1 VQEFWNFILRYAGLV
16 ALVCAAGAVYN
27 LVTAYRARREGRSAM
42 FGAERQAANDRVVRS
57 GIFGLALVGLT
68 LLFFG
73 LALIGTGSAP
83 SAEQPTRVLTRTT
96 TPRAGITPSLA
107 VTPTRQPTSSLPTVP
122 PPPPAT
128 NTPAPVVTTPGAD
141 RKTAV
146 VTGTADVGGL
156 KLRKVPNGE
165 LIDSLADGTV
175 VELLGESQTAVGL
188 EWKKVRDPKGRE
200 GWVAAQYLIIN
211 P

>member
-27 LVTAYRARREGRSAM
+27 LATAYRARREGRSAM
-42 FGAERQAANDRVVRS
+42 FGAERQAANDRGMRS
-57 GIFGLALVGLT
+57 GVFGVGLVGLT

-73 LALIGTGSAP
+73 LALIGTGNAP
-83 SAEQPTRVLTRTT
+83 ADEQPTRLPTRTA
-96 TPRAGITPSLA
+96 TPRSGITPSQV
-107 VTPTRQPTSSLPTVP
+107 VTPTKQPTSSLPTVP
-122 PPPPAT
+122 PPPPVT

-156 KLRKVPNGE
+156 KLRKTPNGE
-165 LIDSLADGTV
+165 LIDSLPDGTV
-175 VELLGESQTAVGL
+175 VELLGESQTVVGL
-188 EWKKVRDPKGRE
+188 EWRKIRDPKERE

>member
-1 VQEFWNFILRYAGLV
+1 MEEFWNFILRYAGLV

-42 FGAERQAANDRVVRS
+42 FGAERQAANDRVMRS
-57 GIFGLALVGLT
+57 GVFGVALVGLT

-73 LALIGTGSAP
+73 LALIGAGGAP
-83 SAEQPTRVLTRTT
+83 SAEQPTRSPARTAT
-96 TPRAGITPSLA
+96 LRAGITPSLA
-107 VTPTRQPTSSLPTVP
+107 TTPTKPPASTLPTVP

-128 NTPAPVVTTPGAD
+128 NTPAPVPATPEAG

-156 KLRKVPNGE
+156 SLRKTPNGE
-165 LIDSLADGTV
+165 LIDKLPDGTV
-175 VELLGESQTAVGL
+175 VELLGESQSAVGL

-200 GWVAAQYLIIN
+200 GWVAGQYLIVN

>member
-1 VQEFWNFILRYAGLV
+1 VEEFWNFLVRYAGLV

-42 FGAERQAANDRVVRS
+42 FGAERQAANDRVARS

-73 LALIGTGSAP
+73 LALLGAGGSP
-83 SAEQPTRVLTRTT
+83 SAEPATRPPSRTT

-107 VTPTRQPTSSLPTVP
+107 LTPTRQPTSSLPTVP
-122 PPPPAT
+122 PPPAAT
-128 NTPAPVVTTPGAD
+128 NTPAPVVATSDGS

-146 VTGTADVGGL
+146 VTGTGDVGGL
-156 KLRKVPNGE
+156 SLRKTPNGE
-165 LIDSLADGTV
+165 LIDKLLDGTV

-200 GWVAAQYLIIN
+200 GWVAGQYLIVN

>member
-1 VQEFWNFILRYAGLV
+1 VEEFWNFLVRYAGLV
-16 ALVCAAGAVYN
+16 ALVCAVGAAYN

-42 FGAERQAANDRVVRS
+42 FGAERQAASDRVTRS
-57 GIFGLALVGLT
+57 GVFGLALVGLT

-73 LALIGTGSAP
+73 LALLGAAGSP
-83 SAEQPTRVLTRTT
+83 SAEPATRPPSRTA
-96 TPRAGITPSLA
+96 TPRAGITPSL
-107 VTPTRQPTSSLPTVP
+107 VLTLTKQPTSSLPTVP

-128 NTPAPVVTTPGAD
+128 NTPSPVVATSDGS

-146 VTGTADVGGL
+146 VTGTGDVGGL
-156 KLRKVPNGE
+156 SLRKTPNGE
-165 LIDSLADGTV
+165 LIDKLLDGTV

-200 GWVAAQYLIIN
+200 GWVAGQYLIVN